1 MSVAVEAAG
10 WADFLPQAARLARR
24 AGRAALAASGLRTA
38 KRIEVS
44 LLLSDDRRVRALN
57 RRWRAKDR
65 PTNVLAFPAGAPAP
79 RGAPLVLGDVVLALE
94 TVRREARLQGKKPA
108 DHFQH
113 LVVHGVLH
121 LAGHDHETAAEAGVM
136 ESLETRI
143 LRRLGIADPYLEAEE
158 DD

>member
-1 MSVAVEAAG
+1 MEAAG

-57 RRWRAKDR
+57 RRWRTKDR
-65 PTNVLAFPAGAPAP
+65 PTNVLAFPAGGPVP

-94 TVRREARLQGKKPA
+94 TVRREARAQGKKAA

-121 LAGHDHETAAEAGVM
+121 LVGHDHETEAEAGVM

-143 LRRLGIADPYLEAEE
+143 LRRLGVADPYLETEE